1 MADYGISTLGIK
13 LYYAVESTAGTRP
26 TSSFTNL
33 TRINAIGGITAEPEV
48 IDASALED
56 DITHNIKGRTTISDT
71 VAITVNLTTETVAE
85 WNTLISSYDALTGG
99 KGMWFQVYYDG
110 KITDG
115 AGTPKAQSFYFK
127 AQPPA
132 QLPMPES
139 NQNDLQ
145 TVEIPLVV
153 EDVEGYA
160 EAKIPS

>member
-13 LYYAVESTAGTRP
+13 LYYKDEQSAGTRP
-26 TSSFTNL
+26 TSGFTQV

-56 DITHNIKGRTTISDT
+56 DVTHNIKGRTTISDT
-71 VAITVNLTTETVAE
+71 VSITVNATTETIKE
-85 WNTLISSYDALTGG
+85 WNTLITTYEGLTGG

-115 AGTPKAQSFYFK
+115 ESTPKAQSFYFK

-132 QLPMPES
+132 TIPMPES
-139 NQNDLQ
+139 NQNELQ

-153 EDVEGYA
+153 EAVEGYA

>member
-13 LYYAVESTAGTRP
+13 LYYCAETTAGTRP
-26 TSSFTNL
+26 TSSYTNL

-56 DITHNIKGRTTISDT
+56 AITHNIKGRTTISDT
-71 VAITVNLTTETVAE
+71 VAITVNLTTETISE
-85 WNTLISSYDALTGG
+85 WNTLITAYSNLTGG

-139 NQNDLQ
+139 NQNELQ

-153 EDVEGYA
+153 ESVEGYA